1 MSGLFYE
8 YSVLKIN
15 ITLSELSQVTQGI
28 TIGPEIDVSI
38 HSVAYDSRLVEN
50 GDNKVFFAL
59 NGRFRKGIDFVDD
72 AYNKGIR
79 LFVVANDDFV
89 KKTDAVYVQVK
100 DTLEA
105 LLNLAKW
112 HRIQFDLPVITIA
125 GTHGKTTISCMLA
138 HVLSDNKLDCSAF
151 LGGIAIDFDSN
162 FRLGSNDITVVEAD
176 EFDRSFLQL
185 TPNWGLIS
193 SMDPDHLDI
202 YGDESNLNNAFSEFS
217 KLIPLKN
224 KLFVHSNIDFPGISY
239 GINTSSD
246 YCAQNI
252 SIENGV
258 YNFDLKAPNTIFRGL
273 KFSIP
278 GKHNLSNAVAAFA
291 MALESG
297 CDEINLRSA
306 LETYKG
312 VKRRFSYKLK
322 TDDLIFID
330 DYAHHPKEI
339 DVVWEAV
346 NEIYPNKK
354 TTAVFQPHLYSR
366 TKDFADDFAV
376 SLSKFD
382 TVLLLDIYP
391 AREIPI
397 HGVTSTWLL
406 EKITSRRKKLVTK
419 DNLFKAIIAEDNPI
433 LITMGAGDIEVEV
446 DKLTKNLLY
455 G

>member
-1 MSGLFYE
+1 MNLDSIRKIYFIGIGGIGMSALAQYFFNKNLIVSGYD
-8 YSVLKIN
+8 KTQTN
-15 ITLSELSQVTQGI
+15 ITDSLISLGI
-28 TIGPEIDVSI
+28 KIIFKDSNDLIDKEFL
-38 HSVAYDSRLVEN
+38 DS
-50 GDNKVFFAL
+50 
-59 NGRFRKGIDFVDD
+59 
-72 AYNKGIR
+72 
-79 LFVVANDDFV
+79 
-89 KKTDAVYVQVK
+89 K
-100 DTLEA
+100 DTLVVVTPA
-105 LLNLAKW
+105 IPTTNKILNYFKSSGFKVMKRAEVLGLITNNSKCLA
-112 HRIQFDLPVITIA
+112 IA
-125 GTHGKTTISCMLA
+125 GTHGKTTTTAILTHLMFECDQKFTS
-138 HVLSDNKLDCSAF
+138 F
-151 LGGIAIDFDSN
+151 IGGISENYNSN
-162 FRLGSNDITVVEAD
+162 FIDNGHEYTIVEAD
-176 EFDRSFLQL
+176 EYDRSFLCL
-185 TPNWGLIS
+185 APDIACITSI
-193 SMDPDHLDI
+193 DADHLDI

-217 KLIPLKN
+217 KLIPSKN
-224 KLFVHSNIDFPGISY
+224 KLFVHCNIDFPGISY

-258 YNFDLKAPNTIFRGL
+258 YNFDLKAPNTIFKGL

-297 CDEINLRSA
+297 CDEINIRSA

-346 NEIYPNKK
+346 NEIYPDKK

>member
-1 MSGLFYE
+1 MNLDSIRKIYFIGIGGIGMSALAKYFFNKNLIVSGYD
-8 YSVLKIN
+8 KTQTN
-15 ITLSELSQVTQGI
+15 ITDSLISLGVKIVFKDSNDL
-28 TIGPEIDVSI
+28 IDKDFL
-38 HSVAYDSRLVEN
+38 DS
-50 GDNKVFFAL
+50 
-59 NGRFRKGIDFVDD
+59 
-72 AYNKGIR
+72 
-79 LFVVANDDFV
+79 
-89 KKTDAVYVQVK
+89 K
-100 DTLEA
+100 DTLVVVTPA
-105 LLNLAKW
+105 IPNSNKILNYFKSSGFKVMKRAEVLGLITNNSKCLA
-112 HRIQFDLPVITIA
+112 IA
-125 GTHGKTTISCMLA
+125 GTHGKTTTTAILTHLMFECDQKFTS
-138 HVLSDNKLDCSAF
+138 F
-151 LGGIAIDFDSN
+151 IGGISENYNSN
-162 FRLGSNDITVVEAD
+162 FIDNGDEYTIVEAD
-176 EFDRSFLQL
+176 EYDRSFLCL
-185 TPNWGLIS
+185 APDIACITSI
-193 SMDPDHLDI
+193 DADHLDI

-217 KLIPLKN
+217 KLIPSKN
-224 KLFVHSNIDFPGISY
+224 KLFIHSNIDFPGISY
-239 GINTSSD
+239 GVNTSSD

-258 YNFDLKAPNTIFRGL
+258 YNFDLKAPNTIFKGL

-297 CDEINLRSA
+297 CNEINLRSA

-354 TTAVFQPHLYSR
+354 TTVVFQPHLYSR

-419 DNLFKAIIAEDNPI
+419 DNLFKAIRAEDNPI

>member
-1 MSGLFYE
+1 MNLDSIRKIYFIGIGGIGMSALAKYFFNKNLIISGYD
-8 YSVLKIN
+8 KTQTN
-15 ITLSELSQVTQGI
+15 ITDSLISLGIKIVFKDSNDLIDKEFLDSKETLVVVTPAIPI
-28 TIGPEIDVSI
+28 T
-38 HSVAYDSRLVEN
+38 
-50 GDNKVFFAL
+50 NKIL
-59 NGRFRKGIDFVDD
+59 NYFKSSGFKVMKRAEVLGLITSNSKC
-72 AYNKGIR
+72 
-79 LFVVANDDFV
+79 
-89 KKTDAVYVQVK
+89 
-100 DTLEA
+100 
-105 LLNLAKW
+105 LA
-112 HRIQFDLPVITIA
+112 IA
-125 GTHGKTTISCMLA
+125 GTHGKTTTTAILTHLMFECDQKFTS
-138 HVLSDNKLDCSAF
+138 F
-151 LGGIAIDFDSN
+151 IGGISENYNSN
-162 FRLGSNDITVVEAD
+162 FIDNGHEYTIVEAD
-176 EFDRSFLQL
+176 EYDRSFLCL
-185 TPNWGLIS
+185 APDIACITSI
-193 SMDPDHLDI
+193 DADHLDI

-217 KLIPLKN
+217 KLIPSKN

-258 YNFDLKAPNTIFRGL
+258 YNFDLKAPNTIFKGL

-297 CDEINLRSA
+297 CNEINLRSA

-322 TDDLIFID
+322 NDDLIFID

>member
-1 MSGLFYE
+1 MNFDSIRKIYFIGIGGIGMSALAKYFFNKNLIISGYD
-8 YSVLKIN
+8 KTQTN
-15 ITLSELSQVTQGI
+15 ITDSLISLGI
-28 TIGPEIDVSI
+28 KIVFKDSNDLIDKEFL
-38 HSVAYDSRLVEN
+38 DS
-50 GDNKVFFAL
+50 
-59 NGRFRKGIDFVDD
+59 
-72 AYNKGIR
+72 
-79 LFVVANDDFV
+79 
-89 KKTDAVYVQVK
+89 K
-100 DTLEA
+100 DTLVVVTPA
-105 LLNLAKW
+105 IPITNKILNYFKSSGFKVMKRAEVLGLITNNSKCLA
-112 HRIQFDLPVITIA
+112 IA
-125 GTHGKTTISCMLA
+125 GTHGKTTTTAILTHLMFECDQKFTS
-138 HVLSDNKLDCSAF
+138 F
-151 LGGIAIDFDSN
+151 IGGISENYNSN
-162 FRLGSNDITVVEAD
+162 FIDNGHEYTIVEAD
-176 EFDRSFLQL
+176 EYDRSFLCL
-185 TPNWGLIS
+185 APDIACITSI
-193 SMDPDHLDI
+193 DADHLDI

-217 KLIPLKN
+217 KLIPSKN

-258 YNFDLKAPNTIFRGL
+258 YNFDLKAPNTIFKGL

-433 LITMGAGDIEVEV
+433 LVTMGAGDIEVEV

>member
-1 MSGLFYE
+1 MNLDSIRKIYFIGIGGIGMSALAKYFFNKNLIVSGYD
-8 YSVLKIN
+8 KTQTN
-15 ITLSELSQVTQGI
+15 ITDSLISLGVKIVFKDSNDL
-28 TIGPEIDVSI
+28 IDKDFL
-38 HSVAYDSRLVEN
+38 DS
-50 GDNKVFFAL
+50 
-59 NGRFRKGIDFVDD
+59 
-72 AYNKGIR
+72 
-79 LFVVANDDFV
+79 
-89 KKTDAVYVQVK
+89 K
-100 DTLEA
+100 DTLVVVTPA
-105 LLNLAKW
+105 IPNSNKILNYFKSSGFKVMKRAEVLGLITNNSKCLA
-112 HRIQFDLPVITIA
+112 IA
-125 GTHGKTTISCMLA
+125 GTHGKTTTTAILTHLMFECDQKFTS
-138 HVLSDNKLDCSAF
+138 F
-151 LGGIAIDFDSN
+151 IGGISENYNSN
-162 FRLGSNDITVVEAD
+162 FIDNGDEYTIVEAD
-176 EFDRSFLQL
+176 EYDRSFLCL
-185 TPNWGLIS
+185 APDIACITSI
-193 SMDPDHLDI
+193 DADHLDI

-217 KLIPLKN
+217 KLIPSKN
-224 KLFVHSNIDFPGISY
+224 KLFIHSNIDFPGISY
-239 GINTSSD
+239 GVNTSSD

-258 YNFDLKAPNTIFRGL
+258 YNFDLKAPNTIFKGL

-297 CDEINLRSA
+297 CNEINLRSA

-419 DNLFKAIIAEDNPI
+419 DNLFKAIRAEDNPI

>member
-1 MSGLFYE
+1 MNLDSIRKIYFIGIGGIGMSALAKYFFNKNLIVSGYD
-8 YSVLKIN
+8 KTQTN
-15 ITLSELSQVTQGI
+15 ITDSLISLGVKIVFKDSNDL
-28 TIGPEIDVSI
+28 IDKDFL
-38 HSVAYDSRLVEN
+38 DS
-50 GDNKVFFAL
+50 
-59 NGRFRKGIDFVDD
+59 
-72 AYNKGIR
+72 
-79 LFVVANDDFV
+79 
-89 KKTDAVYVQVK
+89 K
-100 DTLEA
+100 DTLVVFTPA
-105 LLNLAKW
+105 IPNSNKILNYFKSSGFKVMKRAEVLGLITNNSKCLA
-112 HRIQFDLPVITIA
+112 IA
-125 GTHGKTTISCMLA
+125 GTHGKTTTTAILTHLMFECDQKFTS
-138 HVLSDNKLDCSAF
+138 F
-151 LGGIAIDFDSN
+151 IGGISENYNSN
-162 FRLGSNDITVVEAD
+162 FIDNGDEYTIVEAD
-176 EFDRSFLQL
+176 EYDRSFLCL
-185 TPNWGLIS
+185 APDIACITSI
-193 SMDPDHLDI
+193 DADHLDI

-217 KLIPLKN
+217 KLIPSKN
-224 KLFVHSNIDFPGISY
+224 KLFIHSNIDFPGISY
-239 GINTSSD
+239 GVNTSSD

-258 YNFDLKAPNTIFRGL
+258 YNFDLKAPNTIFKGL

-419 DNLFKAIIAEDNPI
+419 DNLFKAIRAEDNPI

>member
-1 MSGLFYE
+1 MNLDSIRKIYFIGIGGIGMSALAKYFFNKNLIVSGYD
-8 YSVLKIN
+8 KTQTN
-15 ITLSELSQVTQGI
+15 ITDSLISLGVKIVFKDSNDL
-28 TIGPEIDVSI
+28 IDKDFL
-38 HSVAYDSRLVEN
+38 DS
-50 GDNKVFFAL
+50 
-59 NGRFRKGIDFVDD
+59 
-72 AYNKGIR
+72 
-79 LFVVANDDFV
+79 
-89 KKTDAVYVQVK
+89 K
-100 DTLEA
+100 DTLVVVTPA
-105 LLNLAKW
+105 IPNSNKILNYFKSSGFKVMKRAEVLGLITNNSKCLA
-112 HRIQFDLPVITIA
+112 IA
-125 GTHGKTTISCMLA
+125 GTHGKTTTTAILTHLMFECDQKFTS
-138 HVLSDNKLDCSAF
+138 F
-151 LGGIAIDFDSN
+151 IGGISENYNSN
-162 FRLGSNDITVVEAD
+162 FIDNGDEYTIVEAD
-176 EFDRSFLQL
+176 EYDRSFLCL
-185 TPNWGLIS
+185 APDIACITSI
-193 SMDPDHLDI
+193 DADHLDI

-217 KLIPLKN
+217 KLIPSKN
-224 KLFVHSNIDFPGISY
+224 KLFIHSNIDFPGISY
-239 GINTSSD
+239 GVNTSSD

-258 YNFDLKAPNTIFRGL
+258 YNFDLKAPNTIFKGL

-297 CDEINLRSA
+297 CNEINLRSA

-322 TDDLIFID
+322 TNDLIFID

-406 EKITSRRKKLVTK
+406 EKITSRRKELVTK
-419 DNLFKAIIAEDNPI
+419 DNLFKAIRAEDNPI

>member
-1 MSGLFYE
+1 MNLDSIRKIYFIGIGGIGMSALAKYFFNKNLIVSGYD
-8 YSVLKIN
+8 KTQTN
-15 ITLSELSQVTQGI
+15 ITDSLISLGI
-28 TIGPEIDVSI
+28 KIVFKDSNDLIDKEFL
-38 HSVAYDSRLVEN
+38 DS
-50 GDNKVFFAL
+50 
-59 NGRFRKGIDFVDD
+59 
-72 AYNKGIR
+72 
-79 LFVVANDDFV
+79 
-89 KKTDAVYVQVK
+89 K
-100 DTLEA
+100 DTLVVVTPA
-105 LLNLAKW
+105 IPITNKILNYFKSSGFKVMKRAEVLGLITNNSKCLA
-112 HRIQFDLPVITIA
+112 IA
-125 GTHGKTTISCMLA
+125 GTHGKTTTTAILTHLMFECDQKFTS
-138 HVLSDNKLDCSAF
+138 F
-151 LGGIAIDFDSN
+151 IGGISENYNSN
-162 FRLGSNDITVVEAD
+162 FIDNGHEYTIVEAD
-176 EFDRSFLQL
+176 EYDRSFLCL
-185 TPNWGLIS
+185 APDIACITSI
-193 SMDPDHLDI
+193 DADHLDI

-217 KLIPLKN
+217 KLIPSKN

-239 GINTSSD
+239 GVNTSSD
-246 YCAQNI
+246 YSAQNI
-252 SIENGV
+252 SIENGL
-258 YNFDLKAPNTIFRGL
+258 YNFDLKAPNTIFKGL

-297 CDEINLRSA
+297 CNEINLRSA

-346 NEIYPNKK
+346 NEIYPDKK
-354 TTAVFQPHLYSR
+354 ITAVFQPHLYSR

-433 LITMGAGDIEVEV
+433 LVTMGAGDIEVEV

>member
-1 MSGLFYE
+1 MNLDSIRKIYFIGIGGIGMSALAKYFFNKNLIVSGYD
-8 YSVLKIN
+8 KTQTN
-15 ITLSELSQVTQGI
+15 ITGSLISLGI
-28 TIGPEIDVSI
+28 KIVFKDSNDLIDKEFL
-38 HSVAYDSRLVEN
+38 DS
-50 GDNKVFFAL
+50 
-59 NGRFRKGIDFVDD
+59 
-72 AYNKGIR
+72 
-79 LFVVANDDFV
+79 
-89 KKTDAVYVQVK
+89 K
-100 DTLEA
+100 DTLVVVTPA
-105 LLNLAKW
+105 IPITNKILNYFKSSGFIVMKRAEVLGLITNNSKCLA
-112 HRIQFDLPVITIA
+112 IA
-125 GTHGKTTISCMLA
+125 GTHGKTTTTAILTHLMFECDQKFTS
-138 HVLSDNKLDCSAF
+138 F
-151 LGGIAIDFDSN
+151 IGGISENYNSN
-162 FRLGSNDITVVEAD
+162 FIDNGHEYTIVEAD
-176 EFDRSFLQL
+176 EYDRSFLCL
-185 TPNWGLIS
+185 TPDIACITS
-193 SMDPDHLDI
+193 IDADHLDI
-202 YGDESNLNNAFSEFS
+202 YGNESNLNNAFSEFS
-217 KLIPLKN
+217 KLIPSKN

-258 YNFDLKAPNTIFRGL
+258 YNFDLKAPNTIFKGL

-297 CDEINLRSA
+297 CNEINLRSA

>member
-1 MSGLFYE
+1 MNLDSIRKIYFIGIGGIGMSALAKYFFNKNLIVSGYD
-8 YSVLKIN
+8 KTQTN
-15 ITLSELSQVTQGI
+15 ITGSLISLGI
-28 TIGPEIDVSI
+28 KIVFKDSNDLIDKEFL
-38 HSVAYDSRLVEN
+38 DS
-50 GDNKVFFAL
+50 
-59 NGRFRKGIDFVDD
+59 
-72 AYNKGIR
+72 
-79 LFVVANDDFV
+79 
-89 KKTDAVYVQVK
+89 K
-100 DTLEA
+100 DTLVVVTPA
-105 LLNLAKW
+105 IPITNKILNYFKSSGFIVMKRAEVLGLITNNSKCLA
-112 HRIQFDLPVITIA
+112 IA
-125 GTHGKTTISCMLA
+125 GTHGKTTTTAILTHLMFECDQKFTS
-138 HVLSDNKLDCSAF
+138 F
-151 LGGIAIDFDSN
+151 IGGISENYNSN
-162 FRLGSNDITVVEAD
+162 FIDNGHEYTIVEAD
-176 EFDRSFLQL
+176 EYDRSFLCL
-185 TPNWGLIS
+185 APDIACITSI
-193 SMDPDHLDI
+193 DADHLDI

-217 KLIPLKN
+217 KLIPSKN

-258 YNFDLKAPNTIFRGL
+258 YNFDLKTPNTIFKGL

-297 CDEINLRSA
+297 CNEINLRSA

>member
-1 MSGLFYE
+1 MNLDSIRKIYFIGIGGIGMSALAKYFFNKNLIVSGYD
-8 YSVLKIN
+8 KTQTN
-15 ITLSELSQVTQGI
+15 ITDSLISLGVKIVFKDSNDL
-28 TIGPEIDVSI
+28 IDKDFL
-38 HSVAYDSRLVEN
+38 DS
-50 GDNKVFFAL
+50 
-59 NGRFRKGIDFVDD
+59 
-72 AYNKGIR
+72 
-79 LFVVANDDFV
+79 
-89 KKTDAVYVQVK
+89 K
-100 DTLEA
+100 DTLVVFTPA
-105 LLNLAKW
+105 IPNSNKILNYFKSSGFKVMKRAEVLGLITNNSKCLA
-112 HRIQFDLPVITIA
+112 IA
-125 GTHGKTTISCMLA
+125 GTHGKTTTTAILTHLMFECDQKFTS
-138 HVLSDNKLDCSAF
+138 F
-151 LGGIAIDFDSN
+151 IGGISENYNSN
-162 FRLGSNDITVVEAD
+162 FIDNGDEYTIVEAD
-176 EFDRSFLQL
+176 EYDRSFLCL
-185 TPNWGLIS
+185 APDIACITSI
-193 SMDPDHLDI
+193 DADHLDI

-217 KLIPLKN
+217 KLIPSKN
-224 KLFVHSNIDFPGISY
+224 KLFIHSNIDFPGISY
-239 GINTSSD
+239 GVNTSSD

-258 YNFDLKAPNTIFRGL
+258 YNFDLKAPNTIFKGL

-297 CDEINLRSA
+297 CNEINLRSA

-419 DNLFKAIIAEDNPI
+419 DNLFKAIRAEDNPI

>member
-1 MSGLFYE
+1 MNLDSIRKIYFIGIGGIGMSALAKYFFNKNLIVSGYD
-8 YSVLKIN
+8 KTQTN
-15 ITLSELSQVTQGI
+15 ITDSLISLGI
-28 TIGPEIDVSI
+28 KIVFKDSNDLIDKEFL
-38 HSVAYDSRLVEN
+38 DS
-50 GDNKVFFAL
+50 
-59 NGRFRKGIDFVDD
+59 
-72 AYNKGIR
+72 
-79 LFVVANDDFV
+79 
-89 KKTDAVYVQVK
+89 K
-100 DTLEA
+100 DTLVVVTPA
-105 LLNLAKW
+105 IPITNKILNYFKSSGFKVMKRAEVLGLITNNSKCLA
-112 HRIQFDLPVITIA
+112 IA
-125 GTHGKTTISCMLA
+125 GTHGKTTTTAILTHLMFECDQKFTS
-138 HVLSDNKLDCSAF
+138 F
-151 LGGIAIDFDSN
+151 IGGISENYNSN
-162 FRLGSNDITVVEAD
+162 FIDNGHEYTIVEAD
-176 EFDRSFLQL
+176 EYDRSFLCL
-185 TPNWGLIS
+185 APDIACITSI
-193 SMDPDHLDI
+193 DADHLDI

-258 YNFDLKAPNTIFRGL
+258 YNFDLKSPNTIFRGL

-433 LITMGAGDIEVEV
+433 LVTMGAGDIEVEV

>member
-1 MSGLFYE
+1 MNFDSIRKIYFIGIGGIGMSALAKYFFNKNLIVSGYD
-8 YSVLKIN
+8 KTQTN
-15 ITLSELSQVTQGI
+15 ITDSLISLGI
-28 TIGPEIDVSI
+28 KIVFKDSNDLIDKEFL
-38 HSVAYDSRLVEN
+38 DS
-50 GDNKVFFAL
+50 
-59 NGRFRKGIDFVDD
+59 
-72 AYNKGIR
+72 
-79 LFVVANDDFV
+79 
-89 KKTDAVYVQVK
+89 K
-100 DTLEA
+100 DTLVVVTPA
-105 LLNLAKW
+105 IPITNKILNYFKSSGFKVMKRAEVLGLITNNSKCLA
-112 HRIQFDLPVITIA
+112 IA
-125 GTHGKTTISCMLA
+125 GTHGKTTTTAILTHLMFECDQKFTS
-138 HVLSDNKLDCSAF
+138 F
-151 LGGIAIDFDSN
+151 IGGISENYNSN
-162 FRLGSNDITVVEAD
+162 FIDNGHEYTIVEAD
-176 EFDRSFLQL
+176 EYDRSFLCL
-185 TPNWGLIS
+185 APDIACITSI
-193 SMDPDHLDI
+193 DADHLDI

-297 CDEINLRSA
+297 CNEINLRSA

-433 LITMGAGDIEVEV
+433 LVTMGAGDIEVEV

>member
-1 MSGLFYE
+1 MNLDSIRKIYFIGIGGIGMSALAKYFFNKNLIVSGYD
-8 YSVLKIN
+8 KTQTN
-15 ITLSELSQVTQGI
+15 ITDSLISLGI
-28 TIGPEIDVSI
+28 KIVFKDSNDLIDKEFL
-38 HSVAYDSRLVEN
+38 DS
-50 GDNKVFFAL
+50 
-59 NGRFRKGIDFVDD
+59 
-72 AYNKGIR
+72 
-79 LFVVANDDFV
+79 
-89 KKTDAVYVQVK
+89 K
-100 DTLEA
+100 DTLVVVTPA
-105 LLNLAKW
+105 IPNTNKILNYFKSSGFKVMKRAEVLG
-112 HRIQFDLPVITIA
+112 LITNNSKCFAIA
-125 GTHGKTTISCMLA
+125 GTHGKTTTTAILTHLMFE
-138 HVLSDNKLDCSAF
+138 SDQKFTSF
-151 LGGIAIDFDSN
+151 IGGISENYNSN
-162 FRLGSNDITVVEAD
+162 FIDNGHEYTIVEAD
-176 EFDRSFLQL
+176 EYDRSFLCL
-185 TPNWGLIS
+185 APDIACITSI
-193 SMDPDHLDI
+193 DADHLDI

-258 YNFDLKAPNTIFRGL
+258 YNFDLKSPNTIFRGL

-433 LITMGAGDIEVEV
+433 LVTMGAGDIEVEV

>member
-1 MSGLFYE
+1 MNLDSIRKIYFIGIGGIGMSALAKYFFNKNLIVSGYD
-8 YSVLKIN
+8 KTQTN
-15 ITLSELSQVTQGI
+15 ITDSLISLGI
-28 TIGPEIDVSI
+28 KIVFKDSNDLIDKEFL
-38 HSVAYDSRLVEN
+38 DS
-50 GDNKVFFAL
+50 
-59 NGRFRKGIDFVDD
+59 
-72 AYNKGIR
+72 
-79 LFVVANDDFV
+79 
-89 KKTDAVYVQVK
+89 K
-100 DTLEA
+100 DTLVVVTPA
-105 LLNLAKW
+105 IPITNKILNYFKSSGFIVMKRAEVLGLITNNSKCLA
-112 HRIQFDLPVITIA
+112 IA
-125 GTHGKTTISCMLA
+125 GTHGKTTTTAILTHLMFECDQKFTS
-138 HVLSDNKLDCSAF
+138 F
-151 LGGIAIDFDSN
+151 IGGISENYNSN
-162 FRLGSNDITVVEAD
+162 FIDNGHEYTIVEAD
-176 EFDRSFLQL
+176 EYDRSFLCL
-185 TPNWGLIS
+185 APDIACITSI
-193 SMDPDHLDI
+193 DADHLDI

-217 KLIPLKN
+217 KLIPSKN

-258 YNFDLKAPNTIFRGL
+258 YNFDLKAPNTIFKGL

-322 TDDLIFID
+322 TNDLIFID

>member
-1 MSGLFYE
+1 MNLDSIRKIYFIGIGGIGMSALAKYFFNKNLIVSGYD
-8 YSVLKIN
+8 KTQTN
-15 ITLSELSQVTQGI
+15 ITDSLISLGIKIVFKDSNDLIDKEFLDSKGTLVVVTPAIPI
-28 TIGPEIDVSI
+28 T
-38 HSVAYDSRLVEN
+38 
-50 GDNKVFFAL
+50 NKIL
-59 NGRFRKGIDFVDD
+59 NYFKSSGFKVMKRAEVLGLITNNSKC
-72 AYNKGIR
+72 
-79 LFVVANDDFV
+79 
-89 KKTDAVYVQVK
+89 
-100 DTLEA
+100 
-105 LLNLAKW
+105 LA
-112 HRIQFDLPVITIA
+112 IA
-125 GTHGKTTISCMLA
+125 GTHGKTTTTAILTHLMFECDQKFTS
-138 HVLSDNKLDCSAF
+138 F
-151 LGGIAIDFDSN
+151 IGGISENYNSN
-162 FRLGSNDITVVEAD
+162 FIDNGHEYTIVEAD
-176 EFDRSFLQL
+176 EYDRSFLCL
-185 TPNWGLIS
+185 APDIACITSI
-193 SMDPDHLDI
+193 DADHLDI

-217 KLIPLKN
+217 KLIPSKN

-258 YNFDLKAPNTIFRGL
+258 YNFDLKAPNTIFKGL

-297 CDEINLRSA
+297 CNEINLRSA

-419 DNLFKAIIAEDNPI
+419 DNLFKAIRAEDNPI

>member
-1 MSGLFYE
+1 MNLDSIRKIYFIGIGGIGMSALAKYFFNKSLIVSGYD
-8 YSVLKIN
+8 KTQTN
-15 ITLSELSQVTQGI
+15 ITDSLISLGIKIVFKDSNDLIDKEFLDSKETLVVVTPAIPI
-28 TIGPEIDVSI
+28 T
-38 HSVAYDSRLVEN
+38 
-50 GDNKVFFAL
+50 NKIL
-59 NGRFRKGIDFVDD
+59 NYFKSSGFKVMKRAEVLGLITSNSKC
-72 AYNKGIR
+72 
-79 LFVVANDDFV
+79 
-89 KKTDAVYVQVK
+89 
-100 DTLEA
+100 
-105 LLNLAKW
+105 LA
-112 HRIQFDLPVITIA
+112 IA
-125 GTHGKTTISCMLA
+125 GTHGKTTTTAILTHLMFECDQKFTS
-138 HVLSDNKLDCSAF
+138 F
-151 LGGIAIDFDSN
+151 IGGISENYNSN
-162 FRLGSNDITVVEAD
+162 FIDNGHEYTIVEAD
-176 EFDRSFLQL
+176 EYDRSFLCL
-185 TPNWGLIS
+185 APDIACITSI
-193 SMDPDHLDI
+193 DADHLDI

-217 KLIPLKN
+217 KLIPSKN

-258 YNFDLKAPNTIFRGL
+258 YNFDLKAPNTIFKGL

-297 CDEINLRSA
+297 CNEINLRSA

-322 TDDLIFID
+322 NDDLIFID

>member
-1 MSGLFYE
+1 MNLDSIRKIYFIGIGGIGMSALAKYFFNKNLIISGYD
-8 YSVLKIN
+8 KTQTN
-15 ITLSELSQVTQGI
+15 ITDSLISLGIKIVFKDSNDLIDKEFLDSKETLVVVTPAIPI
-28 TIGPEIDVSI
+28 T
-38 HSVAYDSRLVEN
+38 
-50 GDNKVFFAL
+50 NKIL
-59 NGRFRKGIDFVDD
+59 NYFKSSGFKVMKRAEVLGLITSNSKC
-72 AYNKGIR
+72 
-79 LFVVANDDFV
+79 
-89 KKTDAVYVQVK
+89 
-100 DTLEA
+100 
-105 LLNLAKW
+105 LA
-112 HRIQFDLPVITIA
+112 IA
-125 GTHGKTTISCMLA
+125 GTHGKTTTTAILTHLMFECDQKFTS
-138 HVLSDNKLDCSAF
+138 F
-151 LGGIAIDFDSN
+151 IGGISENYNSN
-162 FRLGSNDITVVEAD
+162 FIDNGHEYTIVEAD
-176 EFDRSFLQL
+176 EYDRSFLCL
-185 TPNWGLIS
+185 APDIACITSI
-193 SMDPDHLDI
+193 DADHLDI

-217 KLIPLKN
+217 KLIPSKN

-258 YNFDLKAPNTIFRGL
+258 YNFDLKAPNTIFKGL

-297 CDEINLRSA
+297 CNEINLRSA

>member
-1 MSGLFYE
+1 MNLDSIRKIYFIGIGGIGMSALAKYFFNKNLIVSGYD
-8 YSVLKIN
+8 KTQTN
-15 ITLSELSQVTQGI
+15 ITDSLISLGIKIVFKDSNDLIDKEFLDSKETLVVVTPAIPI
-28 TIGPEIDVSI
+28 T
-38 HSVAYDSRLVEN
+38 
-50 GDNKVFFAL
+50 NKIL
-59 NGRFRKGIDFVDD
+59 NYFKSSGFKVMKRAEVLGLITSNSKC
-72 AYNKGIR
+72 
-79 LFVVANDDFV
+79 
-89 KKTDAVYVQVK
+89 
-100 DTLEA
+100 
-105 LLNLAKW
+105 LA
-112 HRIQFDLPVITIA
+112 IA
-125 GTHGKTTISCMLA
+125 GTHGKTTTTAILTHLMFECDQKFTS
-138 HVLSDNKLDCSAF
+138 F
-151 LGGIAIDFDSN
+151 IGGISENYNSN
-162 FRLGSNDITVVEAD
+162 FIDNGHEYTIVEAD
-176 EFDRSFLQL
+176 EYDRSFLCL
-185 TPNWGLIS
+185 APDIACITSI
-193 SMDPDHLDI
+193 DADHLDI

-217 KLIPLKN
+217 KLIPSKN

-258 YNFDLKAPNTIFRGL
+258 YNFDLKAPNTIFKGL

-297 CDEINLRSA
+297 CNEINLRSA

-322 TDDLIFID
+322 NDDLIFID

>member
-1 MSGLFYE
+1 MNLDSIRKIYFIGIGGIGMSALAKYFFNKNLIVSGYD
-8 YSVLKIN
+8 KTQTN
-15 ITLSELSQVTQGI
+15 ITDSLISLGIKIVFKDSNDLIDKEFLDSKETLVVVTPAIPI
-28 TIGPEIDVSI
+28 T
-38 HSVAYDSRLVEN
+38 
-50 GDNKVFFAL
+50 NKIL
-59 NGRFRKGIDFVDD
+59 NYFKSSGFKVMKRAEVLGLITNNSKC
-72 AYNKGIR
+72 
-79 LFVVANDDFV
+79 
-89 KKTDAVYVQVK
+89 
-100 DTLEA
+100 
-105 LLNLAKW
+105 LA
-112 HRIQFDLPVITIA
+112 IA
-125 GTHGKTTISCMLA
+125 GTHGKTTTTAILTHLMFECDQKFTS
-138 HVLSDNKLDCSAF
+138 F
-151 LGGIAIDFDSN
+151 IGGISENYNSN
-162 FRLGSNDITVVEAD
+162 FIDNGHEYTIVEAD
-176 EFDRSFLQL
+176 EYDRSFLCL
-185 TPNWGLIS
+185 TPDIACITS
-193 SMDPDHLDI
+193 IDADHLDI

-217 KLIPLKN
+217 KLIPSKN

-258 YNFDLKAPNTIFRGL
+258 YNFDLKAPNTIFKGL

-297 CDEINLRSA
+297 CNEINLRSA

>member
-1 MSGLFYE
+1 MNLDSIRKIYFIGIGGIGMSALAKYFFNKNLIVSGYD
-8 YSVLKIN
+8 KTQTN
-15 ITLSELSQVTQGI
+15 ITDSLISLGVKIVFKDSNDL
-28 TIGPEIDVSI
+28 IDKDFL
-38 HSVAYDSRLVEN
+38 DS
-50 GDNKVFFAL
+50 
-59 NGRFRKGIDFVDD
+59 
-72 AYNKGIR
+72 
-79 LFVVANDDFV
+79 
-89 KKTDAVYVQVK
+89 K
-100 DTLEA
+100 DTLVVVTPA
-105 LLNLAKW
+105 IPNSNKILNYFKSSGFKVMKRAEVLGLITNNSKCLA
-112 HRIQFDLPVITIA
+112 IA
-125 GTHGKTTISCMLA
+125 GTHGKTTTTAILTHLMFECDQKFTS
-138 HVLSDNKLDCSAF
+138 F
-151 LGGIAIDFDSN
+151 IGGISENYNSN
-162 FRLGSNDITVVEAD
+162 FIDNGDEYTIVEAD
-176 EFDRSFLQL
+176 EYDRSFLCL
-185 TPNWGLIS
+185 APDIACITSI
-193 SMDPDHLDI
+193 DADHLDI

-217 KLIPLKN
+217 KLIPSKN
-224 KLFVHSNIDFPGISY
+224 KLFIHSNIDFPGISY
-239 GINTSSD
+239 GVNTSSD

-258 YNFDLKAPNTIFRGL
+258 YNFDLKAPNTIFKGL

-297 CDEINLRSA
+297 CNEINLRSA

-376 SLSKFD
+376 SLSQFD

-406 EKITSRRKKLVTK
+406 EKITSRRKELVTK
-419 DNLFKAIIAEDNPI
+419 DNLFKAIRAEDNPI

>member
-1 MSGLFYE
+1 MNLDSIRKIYFIGIGGIGMSALAKYFFNKNLIISGYD
-8 YSVLKIN
+8 KTQTN
-15 ITLSELSQVTQGI
+15 ITDSLISLGIKIVFKDRNDLIDKEFLDSKETLVVVTPAIPETNTILNYFKSSGFKVMKRAEVLGLI
-28 TIGPEIDVSI
+28 TNNS
-38 HSVAYDSRLVEN
+38 
-50 GDNKVFFAL
+50 KC
-59 NGRFRKGIDFVDD
+59 
-72 AYNKGIR
+72 
-79 LFVVANDDFV
+79 
-89 KKTDAVYVQVK
+89 
-100 DTLEA
+100 
-105 LLNLAKW
+105 LA
-112 HRIQFDLPVITIA
+112 IA
-125 GTHGKTTISCMLA
+125 GTHGKTTTTAILTHLMFECDQKFTS
-138 HVLSDNKLDCSAF
+138 F
-151 LGGIAIDFDSN
+151 IGGISENYNSN
-162 FRLGSNDITVVEAD
+162 FIDNGHEYTIVEAD
-176 EFDRSFLQL
+176 EYDRSFLCL
-185 TPNWGLIS
+185 APDIACITSI
-193 SMDPDHLDI
+193 DADHLDI
-202 YGDESNLNNAFSEFS
+202 YGDESNLNSAFSEFS
-217 KLIPLKN
+217 KLIPSKN

-258 YNFDLKAPNTIFRGL
+258 YNFDLKAPNTIFKGL

-297 CDEINLRSA
+297 CNEINLRSA

>member
-1 MSGLFYE
+1 MNLDSIRKIYFIGIGGIGMSALAKYFFNKNLIVSGYD
-8 YSVLKIN
+8 KTQTN
-15 ITLSELSQVTQGI
+15 ITDSLISLGIKIVFKDSNDLIDKEFLDSKGTLVVVTPAIPI
-28 TIGPEIDVSI
+28 T
-38 HSVAYDSRLVEN
+38 
-50 GDNKVFFAL
+50 NKIL
-59 NGRFRKGIDFVDD
+59 NYFKSSGFIVMKRAEVLGLITNNSKC
-72 AYNKGIR
+72 
-79 LFVVANDDFV
+79 
-89 KKTDAVYVQVK
+89 
-100 DTLEA
+100 
-105 LLNLAKW
+105 LA
-112 HRIQFDLPVITIA
+112 IA
-125 GTHGKTTISCMLA
+125 GTHGKTTTTAILTHLMFECDQKFTS
-138 HVLSDNKLDCSAF
+138 F
-151 LGGIAIDFDSN
+151 IGGISENYNSN
-162 FRLGSNDITVVEAD
+162 FIDNGHEYTIVEAD
-176 EFDRSFLQL
+176 EYDRSFLCL
-185 TPNWGLIS
+185 TPDIACITS
-193 SMDPDHLDI
+193 IDADHLDI
-202 YGDESNLNNAFSEFS
+202 YGNESNLNNAFSEFS
-217 KLIPLKN
+217 KLIPSKN

-258 YNFDLKAPNTIFRGL
+258 YNFDLKAPNTIFKGL

-297 CDEINLRSA
+297 CNEINLRSA

>member
-1 MSGLFYE
+1 MNLDSIRKIYFIGIGGIGMSALAKYFFNKNLIVSGYD
-8 YSVLKIN
+8 KTQTN
-15 ITLSELSQVTQGI
+15 ITDSLISLGVKIVFKDSNDL
-28 TIGPEIDVSI
+28 IDKDFL
-38 HSVAYDSRLVEN
+38 DS
-50 GDNKVFFAL
+50 
-59 NGRFRKGIDFVDD
+59 
-72 AYNKGIR
+72 
-79 LFVVANDDFV
+79 
-89 KKTDAVYVQVK
+89 K
-100 DTLEA
+100 DTLVVVTPA
-105 LLNLAKW
+105 IPNSNKILNYFKSSGFKVMKRAEVLGLITNNSKCLA
-112 HRIQFDLPVITIA
+112 IA
-125 GTHGKTTISCMLA
+125 GTHGKTTTTAILTHLMFECDQKFTS
-138 HVLSDNKLDCSAF
+138 F
-151 LGGIAIDFDSN
+151 IGGISENYNSN
-162 FRLGSNDITVVEAD
+162 FIDNGDEYTIVEAD
-176 EFDRSFLQL
+176 EYDRSFLCL
-185 TPNWGLIS
+185 APDIACITSI
-193 SMDPDHLDI
+193 DADHLDI

-217 KLIPLKN
+217 KLILSKN
-224 KLFVHSNIDFPGISY
+224 KLFIHSNIDFPGISY
-239 GINTSSD
+239 GVNTSSD

-258 YNFDLKAPNTIFRGL
+258 YNFDLKAPNTIFKGL

-297 CDEINLRSA
+297 CNEINLRSA

-419 DNLFKAIIAEDNPI
+419 DNLFKAIRAEDNPI

>member
-1 MSGLFYE
+1 MNLDSIRKIYFIGIGGIGMSALAKYFFNKNLIVSGYD
-8 YSVLKIN
+8 KTQTN
-15 ITLSELSQVTQGI
+15 ITDSLISLGIKIVFKDSNDLIDKEFLDSKETLIVVTPAIPI
-28 TIGPEIDVSI
+28 T
-38 HSVAYDSRLVEN
+38 
-50 GDNKVFFAL
+50 NKIL
-59 NGRFRKGIDFVDD
+59 NYFKSSGFKVMKRAEVLGLITSNSKC
-72 AYNKGIR
+72 
-79 LFVVANDDFV
+79 
-89 KKTDAVYVQVK
+89 
-100 DTLEA
+100 
-105 LLNLAKW
+105 LA
-112 HRIQFDLPVITIA
+112 IA
-125 GTHGKTTISCMLA
+125 GTHGKTTTTAILTHLMFE
-138 HVLSDNKLDCSAF
+138 SDQKFTSF
-151 LGGIAIDFDSN
+151 IGGISENYNSN
-162 FRLGSNDITVVEAD
+162 FIDNGHEYTIVEAD
-176 EFDRSFLQL
+176 EYDRSFLCL
-185 TPNWGLIS
+185 APDIACITSI
-193 SMDPDHLDI
+193 DADHLDI

-217 KLIPLKN
+217 KLIPSKN

-258 YNFDLKAPNTIFRGL
+258 YNFDLKAPNTIFKGL

-297 CDEINLRSA
+297 CNEINLRSA

-322 TDDLIFID
+322 NDDLIFID

-433 LITMGAGDIEVEV
+433 LITMGAGDIEFEV

>member
-1 MSGLFYE
+1 MNFDSIRKIYFIGIGGIGMSALAKYFFNKNLIVSGYD
-8 YSVLKIN
+8 KTQTN
-15 ITLSELSQVTQGI
+15 ITDSLISLGVKIVFKDSNDL
-28 TIGPEIDVSI
+28 IDKDFL
-38 HSVAYDSRLVEN
+38 DS
-50 GDNKVFFAL
+50 
-59 NGRFRKGIDFVDD
+59 
-72 AYNKGIR
+72 
-79 LFVVANDDFV
+79 
-89 KKTDAVYVQVK
+89 K
-100 DTLEA
+100 DTLVVVTPA
-105 LLNLAKW
+105 IPNSNKILNYFKSSGFKVMKRAEVLGLITNNSKCLA
-112 HRIQFDLPVITIA
+112 IA
-125 GTHGKTTISCMLA
+125 GTHGKTTTTAILTHLMFECDQKFTS
-138 HVLSDNKLDCSAF
+138 F
-151 LGGIAIDFDSN
+151 IGGISENYNSN
-162 FRLGSNDITVVEAD
+162 FIDNGDEYTIVEAD
-176 EFDRSFLQL
+176 EYDRSFLCL
-185 TPNWGLIS
+185 APDIACITSI
-193 SMDPDHLDI
+193 DADHLDI

-217 KLIPLKN
+217 KLIPSKN
-224 KLFVHSNIDFPGISY
+224 KLFIHSNIDFPGISY
-239 GINTSSD
+239 GVNTSSD

-258 YNFDLKAPNTIFRGL
+258 YNFDLKAPNTIFKGL

-297 CDEINLRSA
+297 CNEINLRSA

-433 LITMGAGDIEVEV
+433 LVTMGAGDIEVEV

>member
-1 MSGLFYE
+1 MNLDSIRKIYFIGIGGIGMSALAKYFFNKNLIISGYD
-8 YSVLKIN
+8 KTQTN
-15 ITLSELSQVTQGI
+15 ITDSLISLGIKIVFKDSNDLIDKEFLDSKETLVVVTPAIPI
-28 TIGPEIDVSI
+28 T
-38 HSVAYDSRLVEN
+38 
-50 GDNKVFFAL
+50 NKIL
-59 NGRFRKGIDFVDD
+59 NYFKSSGFKVMKRAEVLGLITSNSKC
-72 AYNKGIR
+72 
-79 LFVVANDDFV
+79 
-89 KKTDAVYVQVK
+89 
-100 DTLEA
+100 
-105 LLNLAKW
+105 LA
-112 HRIQFDLPVITIA
+112 IA
-125 GTHGKTTISCMLA
+125 GTHGKTTTTAILTHLMFECDQKFTS
-138 HVLSDNKLDCSAF
+138 F
-151 LGGIAIDFDSN
+151 IGGISENYNSN
-162 FRLGSNDITVVEAD
+162 FIDNGHEYTIVEAD
-176 EFDRSFLQL
+176 EYDRSFLCL
-185 TPNWGLIS
+185 APDIACITSI
-193 SMDPDHLDI
+193 DADHLDI

-217 KLIPLKN
+217 KLIPSKN

-258 YNFDLKAPNTIFRGL
+258 YNFDLKAPNTIFKGL

-297 CDEINLRSA
+297 CNEINLRSA

-419 DNLFKAIIAEDNPI
+419 DNLFKAIRAEDNPI

>member
-1 MSGLFYE
+1 MNFDSIRKIYFIGIGGIGMSALAKYFFNKNLIVSGYD
-8 YSVLKIN
+8 KTQTN
-15 ITLSELSQVTQGI
+15 ITDSLISLGVKIVFKDSNDL
-28 TIGPEIDVSI
+28 IDKEFL
-38 HSVAYDSRLVEN
+38 DS
-50 GDNKVFFAL
+50 
-59 NGRFRKGIDFVDD
+59 
-72 AYNKGIR
+72 
-79 LFVVANDDFV
+79 
-89 KKTDAVYVQVK
+89 K
-100 DTLEA
+100 DTLVVVTPA
-105 LLNLAKW
+105 IPNTNKILNYFKSSGFKVMKRAEVLG
-112 HRIQFDLPVITIA
+112 LITNNSKCFAIA
-125 GTHGKTTISCMLA
+125 GTHGKTTTTAILTHLMFECDQKFTS
-138 HVLSDNKLDCSAF
+138 F
-151 LGGIAIDFDSN
+151 IGGISENYNSN
-162 FRLGSNDITVVEAD
+162 FIDNGHEYTIVEAD
-176 EFDRSFLQL
+176 EYDRSFLCL
-185 TPNWGLIS
+185 APDIACITSI
-193 SMDPDHLDI
+193 DADHLDI

-217 KLIPLKN
+217 KLIPSKN

-239 GINTSSD
+239 GVNTSSD
-246 YCAQNI
+246 YSAQNV

-258 YNFDLKAPNTIFRGL
+258 YNFDLKAPNTIFKGL

-297 CDEINLRSA
+297 CNEINLRSA

-354 TTAVFQPHLYSR
+354 ITVVFQPHLYSR

-397 HGVTSTWLL
+397 HGITSTWLL
-406 EKITSRRKKLVTK
+406 GKITSRRKKLVTK
-419 DNLFKAIIAEDNPI
+419 DNLFKAISTEDNPI

-455 G
+455 A

>member
-1 MSGLFYE
+1 MNLDSIRKIYFIGIGGIGMSALAKYFFNKNLIVSGYD
-8 YSVLKIN
+8 KTQTN
-15 ITLSELSQVTQGI
+15 ITDSLISLGI
-28 TIGPEIDVSI
+28 KIVFKDSNDLIDKEFL
-38 HSVAYDSRLVEN
+38 DS
-50 GDNKVFFAL
+50 
-59 NGRFRKGIDFVDD
+59 
-72 AYNKGIR
+72 
-79 LFVVANDDFV
+79 
-89 KKTDAVYVQVK
+89 K
-100 DTLEA
+100 DTLVVVTPA
-105 LLNLAKW
+105 IPITNKILNYFKSSGFKVMKRAEVLGLITNNSKCLA
-112 HRIQFDLPVITIA
+112 IA
-125 GTHGKTTISCMLA
+125 GTHGKTTTTAILTHLMFECDQKFTS
-138 HVLSDNKLDCSAF
+138 F
-151 LGGIAIDFDSN
+151 IGGISENYNSN
-162 FRLGSNDITVVEAD
+162 FIDNGHEYTIVEAD
-176 EFDRSFLQL
+176 EYDRSFLCL
-185 TPNWGLIS
+185 APDIACITSI
-193 SMDPDHLDI
+193 DADHLDI

-433 LITMGAGDIEVEV
+433 LVTMGAGDIEVEV

>member
-1 MSGLFYE
+1 MNLDSIRKIYFIGIGGIGMSALAKYFFNKNLIVSGYD
-8 YSVLKIN
+8 KTQTN
-15 ITLSELSQVTQGI
+15 ITDSLISLGIKIVFKDSNDLIDKEFLDSKGTLVVVTPAIPI
-28 TIGPEIDVSI
+28 T
-38 HSVAYDSRLVEN
+38 
-50 GDNKVFFAL
+50 NKIL
-59 NGRFRKGIDFVDD
+59 NYFKSSGFKVMKRAEVLGLITNNSKC
-72 AYNKGIR
+72 
-79 LFVVANDDFV
+79 
-89 KKTDAVYVQVK
+89 
-100 DTLEA
+100 
-105 LLNLAKW
+105 LA
-112 HRIQFDLPVITIA
+112 IA
-125 GTHGKTTISCMLA
+125 GTHGKTTTTAILTHLMFECDQKFTS
-138 HVLSDNKLDCSAF
+138 F
-151 LGGIAIDFDSN
+151 IGGISENYNSN
-162 FRLGSNDITVVEAD
+162 FIDNGHEYTIVEAD
-176 EFDRSFLQL
+176 EYDRSFLCL
-185 TPNWGLIS
+185 APDIACITSI
-193 SMDPDHLDI
+193 DADHLDI

-217 KLIPLKN
+217 KLIPSKN

-258 YNFDLKAPNTIFRGL
+258 YNFDLKAPNTIFKGL

-297 CDEINLRSA
+297 CNEINLRSA

>member
-1 MSGLFYE
+1 MNLDSIRKIYFIGIGGIGMSALAKYFFNKNLIISGYD
-8 YSVLKIN
+8 KTQTN
-15 ITLSELSQVTQGI
+15 ITDSLISLGIKIVFKDSNDLIDKEFLDSKETLVVVTPAIPI
-28 TIGPEIDVSI
+28 T
-38 HSVAYDSRLVEN
+38 
-50 GDNKVFFAL
+50 NKIL
-59 NGRFRKGIDFVDD
+59 NYFKSSGFKVMKRAEVLGLITSNSKC
-72 AYNKGIR
+72 
-79 LFVVANDDFV
+79 
-89 KKTDAVYVQVK
+89 
-100 DTLEA
+100 
-105 LLNLAKW
+105 LA
-112 HRIQFDLPVITIA
+112 IA
-125 GTHGKTTISCMLA
+125 GTHGKTTTTAILTHLMFECDQKFTS
-138 HVLSDNKLDCSAF
+138 F
-151 LGGIAIDFDSN
+151 IGGISENYNSN
-162 FRLGSNDITVVEAD
+162 FIDNGHEYTIVEAD
-176 EFDRSFLQL
+176 EYDRSFLCL
-185 TPNWGLIS
+185 TPDIACITS
-193 SMDPDHLDI
+193 IDADHLDI

-217 KLIPLKN
+217 KLIPSKN

-258 YNFDLKAPNTIFRGL
+258 YNFDLKAPNTIFKGL

-297 CDEINLRSA
+297 CNEINLRSA

-322 TDDLIFID
+322 NDDLIFID